1 MISYKLK
8 KGMSLDNL
16 ESCPNDE
23 KRVEQI
29 NDLRYN
35 LDGVLMIGNKRD
47 EELIQIEPSMLSKQ

>member
-1 MISYKLK
+1 MINYKLK
-8 KGMSLDNL
+8 KRMSLDNL

-47 EELIQIEPSMLSKQ
+47 EELI